1 MIATT
6 SKQAYKDIVNSGTT
20 LTQQQMILSILDAV
34 ERPLSGRELMA
45 GTGLE
50 INAISGRVNDLK
62 KAGKV
67 IECSRRKCS
76 VSKTMITPVTT
87 SYLYLG
93 KG

>member
-34 ERPLSGRELMA
+34 ERPLSGREIMA

-50 INAISGRVNDLK
+50 ISGRVNDLK